1 MFPAMRRS
9 RQALSAGNRK
19 KFCSAPARACL
30 PFAGGGRVPV
40 CSTLNFVYAEGKLY
54 FHCAREGHK
63 LDALRR
69 CPKASFCVVDEDR
82 VVPQEYTSYFRSVIA
97 FGTVREL
104 TDEAEKRAAIE
115 TLARKYAP
123 EADPGRYRSRDH
135 TLLGAAVYVGNAC
148 GLPDR
153 QAGQGTGCRF
163 CSAEERRNRC
173 FFVCCWPLR
182 WPGLS

>member
-9 RQALSAGNRK
+9 RQALSARESEEILQRA
-19 KFCSAPARACL
+19 SAGVLAV
-30 PFAGGGRVPV
+30 AGAEGYPYAVP
-40 CSTLNFVYAEGKLY
+40 LNFVYADGKLY
-54 FHCAREGHK
+54 FHSAREGHK

-123 EADPGRYRSRDH
+123 EADPADTEAEITRYWAPLCMLEMRVDCL
-135 TLLGAAVYVGNAC
+135 TGKQAKELAA
-148 GLPDR
+148 GLQR
-153 QAGQGTGCRF
+153 
-163 CSAEERRNRC
+163 
-173 FFVCCWPLR
+173 
-182 WPGLS
+182 

>member
-9 RQALSAGNRK
+9 RQALSARESEEILQRA
-19 KFCSAPARACL
+19 SAGVLAV
-30 PFAGGGRVPV
+30 AGAEGYPYAVP
-40 CSTLNFVYAEGKLY
+40 LNFVYADGKLY

-115 TLARKYAP
+115 TLARKYARKP
-123 EADPGRYRSRDH
+123 TRPIPKQRSHVTGHRYVCWKCVVDCL
-135 TLLGAAVYVGNAC
+135 TGKQAKELAA
-148 GLPDR
+148 GLQR
-153 QAGQGTGCRF
+153 
-163 CSAEERRNRC
+163 
-173 FFVCCWPLR
+173 
-182 WPGLS
+182 